1 MSNEKFT
8 PGPWFVDHGVPGK
21 PRVFSE
27 SDVLKKMICACEH
40 GAKSRQDYDAALIAA
55 APEMYELLEKVKEWL
70 ERNANNMIYYNPPSA
85 INMRE
90 AAVEIEQVLKK
101 ARRQK

>member
-1 MSNEKFT
+1 MNEKFT

-21 PRVFSE
+21 PRVASE

-55 APEMYELLEKVKEWL
+55 APEMYDVIDRLVPWL
-70 ERNANNMIYYNPPSA
+70 EHDPNADSDEYLA
-85 INMRE
+85 FAKEMRR
-90 AAVEIEQVLKK
+90 ILKK
-101 ARRQK
+101 ARGES